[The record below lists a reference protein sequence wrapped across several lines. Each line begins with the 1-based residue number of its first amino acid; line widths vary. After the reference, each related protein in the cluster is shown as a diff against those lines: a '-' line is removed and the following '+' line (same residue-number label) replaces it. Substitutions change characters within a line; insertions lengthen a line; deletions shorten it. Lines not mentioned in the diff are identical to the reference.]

1 MKKISIVLLLFAL
14 TITSCV
20 KQIGEFS
27 EGLAVASKSGKY
39 GFINEN
45 GAVVIPFDYDT
56 VESFNGGHAKVFKE
70 GKCGMIDKKGRI
82 IIECKYDDI
91 RADVNSDYLS
101 VRKKQKCGMVD
112 KEGRI
117 IIECKYDD
125 IRADVNSDC
134 LSVCSNKKWGWVD
147 ASGVEI
153 APAIYDSVQPFSE
166 NISIGHIDDTYYLI
180 HKDGVITDVYTPP
193 SCIME
198 IDANNTHKIKENG
211 KWGVFGSVEGESEVP
226 CIYDD
231 VILRPAVSII
241 LIKKGDK
248 WGAGYY
254 EDNAR
259 NYEENLKVPCEY
271 DTIMYINDG
280 KAIVAKKDRTY
291 IIYDFLGTEL
301 KRYVLDD
308 IYISRVDCGTRF
320 IGRTG
325 KEYYIYD
332 YSDISYNGL
341 YAYKNPKEPRLISV
355 SSMDF
360 KKAHDVYVPAKA
372 EGKWGIYWL
381 PFHEF
386 VVQPIYEDVK
396 ISKGAFKEVFMVK
409 DKGKWG
415 IAPDGLH
422 KNKLIVECKYDD
434 ICGDMIEK
442 VRRNFLWVKQDRK
455 WYPVDPLTDDYWHCD
470 YKSFDEVL
478 PVRKTSAGEVTAA
491 KVDDQWHFFRLDY
504 NATMKTIDRPYDE
517 IKQLTYVGGAS
528 DYAAIAVVRQGN
540 QYGIWYITGN
550 GRCGIFNNKFNYTN
564 IDIRNSQVI
573 ATDNRYT
580 YLISIGGS
588 FTKDGQIIKQVGN
601 LKIKNIQEFS
611 HGFAVVKYSNNEYGY
626 INTEGEHVFER
637 YPEAYSF
644 NANGTAIVLQEEGI
658 GWLIDTTGKK
668 IQRYTT
674 QEYEEKL
681 ARALENYNFNV
692 RDSREQII
700 EHAIKTNQQVMQHV
714 KRQTQGMP

>member
-20 KQIGEFS
+20 KQVGEFS
-27 EGLAVASKSGKY
+27 EGLAVATKAGKY

-56 VESFNGGHAKVFKE
+56 VESFHGGHARVFKG
-70 GKCGMIDKKGRI
+70 GKCGMIDHAGKI
-82 IIECKYDDI
+82 ILECKYDKI
-91 RADVNSDYLS
+91 RADANSDFIS
-101 VRKKQKCGMVD
+101 V
-112 KEGRI
+112 
-117 IIECKYDD
+117 
-125 IRADVNSDC
+125 S
-134 LSVCSNKKWGWVD
+134 SNRKWGWVD

-153 APAIYDSVQPFSE
+153 APVVYDAVQPFSE
-166 NISIGHIDDTYYLI
+166 NISIAHINDTYYLI
-180 HKDGVITDVYTPP
+180 HKDGVITDVNNPP

-198 IDANNTHKIKENG
+198 IDANSTHKIKENG
-211 KWGVFGSVEGESEVP
+211 KWGVFGSVEGEPLIP
-226 CIYDD
+226 CMYDD
-231 VILRPAVSII
+231 VIFKPAASIV

-248 WGAGYY
+248 WGAGFYRT
-254 EDNAR
+254 NAG
-259 NYEENLKVPCEY
+259 NYEEALIVPCEY
-271 DTIMYINDG
+271 DTIMYINNG
-280 KAIVAKKDRTY
+280 KTIVAKKNRTY
-291 IIYDFLGTEL
+291 IIYDYLGEEV
-301 KRYVLDD
+301 KRYDLDD
-308 IYISRVDCGTRF
+308 IYISRVSGGTRF

-325 KEYYIYD
+325 NEYYLYD
-332 YSDISYNGL
+332 YCDFSYNGF
-341 YAYKNPKEPRLISV
+341 YSYEDPKEPRLISV

-360 KKAHDVYVPAKA
+360 KKAYNGYVPAKVD
-372 EGKWGIYWL
+372 GKWGIYWL
-381 PFHEF
+381 SFHEF

-396 ISKGAFKEVFMVK
+396 ISKGAFQEVLMVK
-409 DKGKWG
+409 DNGKWG
-415 IAPDGLH
+415 IAPEGLH

-442 VRRNFLWVKQDRK
+442 VRHNFLWVKQAGE
-455 WYPVDPLTDDYWHCD
+455 WYPVDPLTDDYWYCD
-470 YKSFDEVL
+470 YESFDEVL
-478 PVRKTSAGEVTAA
+478 PTRRTSAGEVTAA
-491 KVDDQWHFFRLDY
+491 RVDDQWHFFLLGS
-504 NATMKTIDRPYDE
+504 NGTMKTIDKPYDE
-517 IKQLTYVGGAS
+517 IKQLSYVGGAS
-528 DYAAIAVVRQGN
+528 DYAAIAVVRQDD

-550 GRCGIFNNKFNYTN
+550 GKCGIFNNKFDYSNLE
-564 IDIRNSQVI
+564 IRYSQVI
-573 ATDNRYT
+573 ATDNEYT

-637 YPEAYSF
+637 YIEAYSF
-644 NANGTAIVLQEEGI
+644 NANGTAIVLEDEDGI
-658 GWLIDTTGKK
+658 GWLIDTTGKR

-674 QEYEEKL
+674 PEYEEAV
-681 ARALENYNFNV
+681 ARALGNFNFNV